1 MKNNEKYKS
10 WKLIPFTTLHC
21 YSTPH
26 CIPCVTILKAF
37 TCYIVKFGFFLVLPY
52 VCLCFYVSHH
62 IYLQPHSKILSCTC
76 AICMLWTHH
85 LKDSLQQTNIC
96 IKTPKLMWN
105 IIRIR
110 IFSFPNSKQKHF
122 KNQRSAKKCAHFSNL
137 VVWDVMWLE
146 NIYIAITVKIRQ
158 RQKRVVE
165 KFFLKSDLA
174 VFITKNASI
183 VVKN

>member
-1 MKNNEKYKS
+1 MK
-10 WKLIPFTTLHC
+10 TDTLH
-21 YSTPH
+21 YSTLLFYSTLH
-26 CIPCVTILKAF
+26 SVRNNIESFHMLYCEIRV
-37 TCYIVKFGFFLVLPY
+37 FLVLPY

-62 IYLQPHSKILSCTC
+62 IYSQPHSKILSCTC

>member
-1 MKNNEKYKS
+1 VK
-10 WKLIPFTTLHC
+10 TDTLH
-21 YSTPH
+21 YSTLH
-26 CIPCVTILKAF
+26 SVRNNIESFHMLYCEIRV
-37 TCYIVKFGFFLVLPY
+37 FLVLPY

-122 KNQRSAKKCAHFSNL
+122 KNQRSAKNVLIFRIL
-137 VVWDVMWLE
+137 LYEMWCDWK
-146 NIYIAITVKIRQ
+146 IYTLRLLWKYANVKS
-158 RQKRVVE
+158 E
-165 KFFLKSDLA
+165 L
-174 VFITKNASI
+174 
-183 VVKN
+183 